1 MMEHQLDDT
10 QICKG
15 VDCTYSLWDEQH
27 NRYVP
32 AKPVRLYEMT
42 QQQAFNALITSLE
55 TGSPLAL
62 NPEHH
67 TFADVQVNEV
77 EIPEDIKHYLLE
89 HPEVTLNPASPV
101 TQRVLRLRML
111 MLSHNNTE
119 AEVLTEEQRR
129 QRDWIHW

>member
-1 MMEHQLDDT
+1 MEHQLDDT

-62 NPEHH
+62 NPGQCAY
-67 TFADVQVNEV
+67 ADVRVKHV
-77 EIPEDIKHYLLE
+77 EIPDDIAAYLAE
-89 HPEVTLNPASPV
+89 HPGMKLNPASPV

-111 MLSHNNTE
+111 SRNPE
-119 AEVLTEEQRR
+119 AEVLTEEQRQ
-129 QRDWIHW
+129 QRDWLHWQG